1 MTDLRLQNRIGQ
13 DDREALEHIARALEG
28 RVLSGPA
35 SVGAPANVNSEAGS
49 GIPAANPPAAG
60 GEAGAETTSP
70 DGIPPLG
77 PAGIET
83 LIEAMP
89 AAIGILK
96 GDALSTVNSAFA
108 YAFGYRSPTELI
120 EAGGLGAIL
129 PGGIAD
135 LLARPPREPVSNIA
149 ALSHSRRRLSVTFV
163 LTPLDQ
169 SAQLQ
174 LLRLVDPSDLEPEPP
189 APEAHAET
197 QGAPTATPE
206 TPTTETAT
214 TETPGT
220 ETVVAETSGDTVTAL
235 QPEKPHAPSEPI
247 AAAAAPAHMPQATPE
262 SVQTAAPSEPAND
275 KAPDTTPA
283 NAGTDEVDK
292 AAAEIEALRTR
303 TREFAARQLDFL
315 AKVSHE
321 VRTPLNSIIGF
332 AELML
337 HERFGPIGNSRYKGY
352 AEDIHQ
358 SGLYALSLLN
368 DLLDISKIE
377 AGKFEL
383 DFTSVDVA
391 EVVEACVAS
400 LQPLAKRT
408 RIVLRT
414 SFADDLPLVLADP
427 RRLRQILLNL
437 LTNAIKFT
445 REGGQVIVSGTMVNK
460 EIAGNETPANDTAAK
475 ELRLRVRDSGVGM
488 SENDIAYAMQ
498 PFHQLDTS
506 PRHQSGTGLG
516 LPLTKALT
524 DAIRARLELT
534 SEPGVG
540 TSADV
545 IFPSDRLFRR

>member
-28 RVLSGPA
+28 RVLANPGSAGVNGEANGQTAPDRP
-35 SVGAPANVNSEAGS
+35 GAP
-49 GIPAANPPAAG
+49 
-60 GEAGAETTSP
+60 
-70 DGIPPLG
+70 PPLD
-77 PAGIET
+77 PAGVGT

-96 GDALSTVNSAFA
+96 GDALTTVNSAFA
-108 YAFGYRSPTELI
+108 YAFGYRAPAELI
-120 EAGGLGAIL
+120 ESGGLDAIL
-129 PGGIAD
+129 PDGPAN
-135 LLARPPREPVSNIA
+135 LLAHAPNERITDIA
-149 ALSHSRRRLSVTFV
+149 ALSRSRRRLTVTFI
-163 LTPLDQ
+163 LTPLDGD
-169 SAQLQ
+169 AQLR
-174 LLRLVDPSDLEPEPP
+174 LLRLVDPSDFDPAELLPEPP
-189 APEAHAET
+189 GPEEPAPET
-197 QGAPTATPE
+197 TAD
-206 TPTTETAT
+206 
-214 TETPGT
+214 ETPGAGL
-220 ETVVAETSGDTVTAL
+220 E
-235 QPEKPHAPSEPI
+235 
-247 AAAAAPAHMPQATPE
+247 AAADVPPSADAVLSTPTPTPVPEPLPETAPPASAAEAEAPLKPE
-262 SVQTAAPSEPAND
+262 AND
-275 KAPDTTPA
+275 NAATDDAGPA
-283 NAGTDEVDK
+283 RAR
-292 AAAEIEALRTR
+292 EA
-303 TREFAARQLDFL
+303 AARQLDFL

-337 HERFGPIGNSRYKGY
+337 HERFGPIGNARYKGY

-414 SFADDLPLVLADP
+414 SFADDLPVVVADP
-427 RRLRQILLNL
+427 RRLRQIVLNL

-445 REGGQVIVSGTMVNK
+445 PEGGQVIVSGTIV
-460 EIAGNETPANDTAAK
+460 GG
-475 ELRLRVRDSGVGM
+475 ELRLRVHDTGVGM
-488 SENDIAYAMQ
+488 SESDIAYAMQ

-545 IFPSDRLFRR
+545 IFPRERLFRS